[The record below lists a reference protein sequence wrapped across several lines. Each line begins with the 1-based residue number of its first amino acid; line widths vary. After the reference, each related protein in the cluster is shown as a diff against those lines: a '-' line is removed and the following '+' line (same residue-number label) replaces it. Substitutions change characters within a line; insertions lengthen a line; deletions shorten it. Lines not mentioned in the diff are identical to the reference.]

1 MVTLYESLQRTGLG
15 LVERSQMIKQSI
27 ISGEEVGA
35 TIYLTISIFV
45 IMKFIVI
52 MITD

>member
-1 MVTLYESLQRTGLG
+1 
-15 LVERSQMIKQSI
+15 MIKQSI